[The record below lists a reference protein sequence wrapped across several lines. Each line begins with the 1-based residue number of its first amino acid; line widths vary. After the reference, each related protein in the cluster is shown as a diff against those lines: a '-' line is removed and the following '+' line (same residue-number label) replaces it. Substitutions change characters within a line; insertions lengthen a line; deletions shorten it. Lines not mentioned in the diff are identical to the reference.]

1 VIDGQHRLAAAR
13 IRGDIDHLP
22 AVVGS
27 YASTADEAASFVH
40 LNQQRRP
47 LGKLDLFK
55 AAVASGDTEAT
66 EIVAALEAAG
76 LSVAPHM
83 NPISWV
89 PGALGNIGGIQAS
102 WRRHGPDVTRL
113 ALRALRE
120 GFDGQVLQ
128 YASIFPGVSA
138 VVSAEAKQFR
148 PAFTD
153 KSWTL
158 ITMIRSKTQD
168 EWRSAMLMARAT
180 TRT

>member
-66 EIVAALEAAG
+66 EIVAALDAAG
-76 LSVAPHM
+76 LSVAP
-83 NPISWV
+83 
-89 PGALGNIGGIQAS
+89 
-102 WRRHGPDVTRL
+102 T
-113 ALRALRE
+113 
-120 GFDGQVLQ
+120 
-128 YASIFPGVSA
+128 
-138 VVSAEAKQFR
+138 
-148 PAFTD
+148 
-153 KSWTL
+153 
-158 ITMIRSKTQD
+158 
-168 EWRSAMLMARAT
+168 
-180 TRT
+180 